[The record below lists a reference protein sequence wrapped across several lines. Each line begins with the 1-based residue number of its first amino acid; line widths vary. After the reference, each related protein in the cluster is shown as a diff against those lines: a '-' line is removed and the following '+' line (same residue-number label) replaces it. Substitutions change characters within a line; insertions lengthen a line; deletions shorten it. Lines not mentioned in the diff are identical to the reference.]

1 MTVSVTFR
9 FYAELNDFLEPA
21 NRQADI
27 VRSVARRTSVKDAIE
42 SMGVP
47 HPEVDLLLVD
57 GRPAGFGHRLAG
69 GERVTAFPRF
79 RKIELEDVSLVRP
92 AKAEPRFVLDVHLGR
107 LAAYLR
113 LAGFDADYR
122 NDATDPELA
131 GRAERE
137 ARILLTRDVGLLQRG
152 GVSHGYFVRE
162 TAPARQLLEVLR
174 RFDLQ
179 DRIAAFTRCLR
190 CNVPVVPAT
199 DPTLLERVPP
209 RIREGHSEFRMC
221 PACARIYWK
230 GTHYEWMVRLL
241 EGLRNEDEGR
251 SADACRD

>member
-9 FYAELNDFLEPA
+9 FYAELNDFVEPA
-21 NRQADI
+21 NRHADM
-27 VRSVARRTSVKDAIE
+27 VRSIARRTSVKDAIE

-57 GRPAGFGHRLAG
+57 GRPAGFGHLLHG
-69 GERVTAFPRF
+69 GERVAAFPRF
-79 RKIELEDVSLVRP
+79 RKIDVEDVSLVRP
-92 AKAEPRFVLDVHLGR
+92 PEAEPRFLLDVHLGR

-113 LAGFDADYR
+113 LAGFDAAYR

-131 GRAERE
+131 GTAQRE
-137 ARILLTRDVGLLQRG
+137 ARVLLTRDVGLLQRS

-190 CNVPVVPAT
+190 CNVSIVPAT
-199 DPTLLERVPP
+199 DPSLLERVPP
-209 RIREGHSEFRMC
+209 KVRERHTEFSRC

-241 EGLRNEDEGR
+241 QGLSDED
-251 SADACRD
+251 